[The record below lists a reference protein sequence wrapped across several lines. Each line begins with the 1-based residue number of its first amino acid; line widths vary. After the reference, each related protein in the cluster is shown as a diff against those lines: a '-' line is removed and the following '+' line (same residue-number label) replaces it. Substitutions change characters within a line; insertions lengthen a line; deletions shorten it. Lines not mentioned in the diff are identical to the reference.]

1 MQDFL
6 IMNTLGYP
14 ILSLLVFLPLAG
26 VIPLLLLKNDEAAK
40 YSTLFITSCY
50 SCCFPAALFQV

>member
-6 IMNTLGYP
+6 IMNSLGYP

-26 VIPLLLLKNDEAAK
+26 VIPLLLLKGKGTEVSVNTEDADVYFEIK
-40 YSTLFITSCY
+40 
-50 SCCFPAALFQV
+50 

>member
-26 VIPLLLLKNDEAAK
+26 VIPLLILKNDAAQMLHRIW
-40 YSTLFITSCY
+40 S
-50 SCCFPAALFQV
+50 